1 MKAAGQADC
10 ITIVNGPE
18 DGTEFPIVRA
28 PFYIGESSVC
38 AVQIRLDN
46 HACARHALVTVV
58 GDGYRVRRVD
68 RQPVYVNGKPAGLFR
83 SRIVRHG
90 GTVQVGHTLLC
101 VECSTDGLAS
111 RSRGIVSE
119 SDLGWAAQ
127 QGVKWLWESLRSGV
141 NLLLTLL
148 GRIVT
153 SWLAV
158 LSILLLLYIFW
169 PWFRFNLQVLYFR
182 VYNAVIASFS

>member
-1 MKAAGQADC
+1 MRAAGQADC

-28 PFYIGESSVC
+28 PFYIGESTTC
-38 AVQIRLDN
+38 AVQIRLDSQ
-46 HACARHALVTVV
+46 ACARHALVTVV
-58 GDGYRVRRVD
+58 SDGYRVRRMD

-83 SRIVRHG
+83 SRIVRNG
-90 GTVQVGHTLLC
+90 GTVQIGHTLLC
-101 VECSTDGLAS
+101 VECSSDGLAS
-111 RSRGIVSE
+111 RSHGIVSE
-119 SDLGWAAQ
+119 GDVGWAIQ
-127 QGVKWLWESLRSGV
+127 QGAKWLWSSLKSGF

-158 LSILLLLYIFW
+158 LSILFLMYVFW
-169 PWFRFNLQVLYFR
+169 PWFRFNLQGLIIQIYSAIVT
-182 VYNAVIASFS
+182 SFS